1 MRAQW
6 CALRAHFLRQ
16 SDRRAF
22 QMCFRSICGNHP
34 HLHRFHEPGQLWQAL
49 HGPGDAADKNRI
61 LRDLIP
67 VAQTD
72 GAAGEVARV
81 VLILALWPGLDAIY
95 GRLWRFF
102 RAEPDVLVSE
112 LLGRL
117 TAEFARLDL
126 DPVTWIAATLLRN
139 VERDIRRERQKLQA
153 KERMT
158 EPLPEDGD
166 EFEFACAPMAS
177 NGSASDDVDA
187 MLACLAPD
195 DARLVLMVVVIGASQ
210 REAAVELGID
220 HEAAR
225 KRYQRAIGRLKKS
238 LASEP

>member
-49 HGPGDAADKNRI
+49 HGSGDATEKNRI
-61 LRDLIP
+61 LRDLVP
-67 VAQTD
+67 LAQTD
-72 GAAGEVARV
+72 DAAGEVATV

-95 GRLWRFF
+95 RRLWRFF
-102 RAEPDVLVSE
+102 RTERDVLASE
-112 LLGRL
+112 LLGHL
-117 TAEFARLDL
+117 TSEFARLDL
-126 DPVTWIAATLLRN
+126 DRVTWIAATLLRN
-139 VERDIRRERQKLQA
+139 VERDIRRQRQNLQA
-153 KERMT
+153 RERMT

-166 EFEFACAPMAS
+166 ECEFACASMALD
-177 NGSASDDVDA
+177 GSASDDVDA
-187 MLACLAPD
+187 MLACLPPD

-238 LASEP
+238 LGVEE